1 MIGGDSGVLVGGV
14 DLSKDARQ
22 GLVRSGDG
30 LRRFVLTRVIG
41 MRRWSLR
48 SDAVM
53 TVSIL
58 AAEVL
63 LGALIDL
70 AGLSDGSIA
79 IVYVLGIFFISAST
93 TRRIFRP
100 VGLMLSLVTFDVLYV
115 TPRFSLVAG
124 GIDEL
129 GLLAMVFLV
138 GVVLS
143 FLTVQLR
150 DLLRASQASS
160 RRLHLL
166 LETERQLQGCHD
178 LDSIVQA
185 VGTRLS
191 DMLERDVLWFP
202 VTNGTLGAPR
212 LFGGGE
218 GPVVVERAVAQRAF
232 ANKAPA
238 GLGTDAFGSA
248 QGVYVPLS
256 NQDQVDG
263 VVGILEGDQPFTQ
276 DERHEV
282 LSVLGEA
289 SLALE
294 RNQAQA
300 DRAKADERARE
311 EQVRA
316 HLLRSI
322 SHDLRTPLT
331 AIGGNAEVILDGG
344 DSLDSATRTALAQ
357 DIYDDAVWLEG
368 MVEKLLAVTRIQEGS
383 VQLDLEPQ
391 LVDEVIEEALR
402 HVSRNVRRHHLVV
415 VPSQDVV
422 LARMDARMVVQ
433 VIVNLI
439 NNAVDHTPEGSRIEV
454 GYHVEGDKVQVS
466 VTDDG
471 PGVPEA
477 DKERIFQAFYT
488 TGGLAPD
495 GVRSVGL
502 GLSLCKTIIEAQGG
516 VIWVEDARPHGAAF
530 KFTLPLEEMP
540 QDVRQ

>member
-1 MIGGDSGVLVGGV
+1 M
-14 DLSKDARQ
+14 
-22 GLVRSGDG
+22 
-30 LRRFVLTRVIG
+30 LTRVIG
-41 MRRWSLR
+41 TRRRSLQR
-48 SDAVM
+48 DAAM
-53 TVSIL
+53 TTSIL
-58 AAEVL
+58 VAEVL

-93 TRRIFRP
+93 TRRLFRP
-100 VGLMLSLVTFDVLYV
+100 VGLAISLVTFDLLYV
-115 TPRFSLVAG
+115 TPRFSLAAG
-124 GIDEL
+124 GLDEL

-160 RRLHLL
+160 RRMHLL

-185 VGTRLS
+185 VGARLS

-202 VTNGTLGAPR
+202 VKGDVLGSPR

-248 QGVYVPLS
+248 RGVYVPLS
-256 NQDQVDG
+256 NQDEVNG

-276 DERHEV
+276 DERREV

-300 DRAKADERARE
+300 ERTKADERAHE
-311 EQVRA
+311 ERTRA
-316 HLLRSI
+316 RMLRSI

-331 AIGGNAEVILDGG
+331 TIAGNAEVMLDGE
-344 DSLDSATRTALAQ
+344 DSLDPSTRTKLVQ
-357 DIYDDAVWLEG
+357 DIYDDALWLSG

-391 LVDEVIEEALR
+391 MLDEVIEEALR
-402 HVSRNVRRHHLVV
+402 HVSRDVQRHHLVV
-415 VPSQDVV
+415 MPAQDVV

-439 NNAVDHTPEGSRIEV
+439 NNAIDHTPDGSHIEV
-454 GYHVEGDKVQVS
+454 SYGTVGSDAVVC
-466 VTDDG
+466 VADDG
-471 PGVPEA
+471 PGVPDA

-488 TGGLAPD
+488 TGSTSPD
-495 GVRSVGL
+495 AVRSVGL
-502 GLSLCKTIIEAQGG
+502 GLSLCKTIVDAQGG
-516 VIWVEDARPHGAAF
+516 RIWVEDVRPHGAAF